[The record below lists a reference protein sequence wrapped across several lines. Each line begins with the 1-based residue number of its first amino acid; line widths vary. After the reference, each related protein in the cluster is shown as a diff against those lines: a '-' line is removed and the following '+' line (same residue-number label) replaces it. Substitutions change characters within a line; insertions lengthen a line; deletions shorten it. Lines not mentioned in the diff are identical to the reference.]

1 MLEASPRLAMKY
13 LILSLSL
20 LILTSCSHVIAPE
33 VSEVLEVSHDK
44 LVERDGVTYQIDSD
58 ESFTGRSVRFHENG
72 RLQNKTDYKD
82 GKKNGLSEW
91 YWENGILGQRGNLK
105 NGKKEGL
112 LEMFN
117 QSGGLMRSMIYKDGI
132 RID

>member
-1 MLEASPRLAMKY
+1 MA
-13 LILSLSL
+13 
-20 LILTSCSHVIAPE
+20 
-33 VSEVLEVSHDK
+33 
-44 LVERDGVTYQIDSD
+44 
-58 ESFTGRSVRFHENG
+58 
-72 RLQNKTDYKD
+72 
-82 GKKNGLSEW
+82 KNGLSEW

-117 QSGGLMRSMIYKDGI
+117 QSGGLMRSVIYKDGI